1 MKKGKKIQKYI
12 NNHEIELE
20 KIIKEYSGYVY
31 KIIRNMASLYL
42 SDEDVEEIIS
52 DTFFILWKNKEKL
65 DEEKILSSYIAGIVK
80 NLVREKTRVIN
91 IHADI
96 LDYENILQDGQKMDM
111 ICEERERI
119 YIIEKVLKSM
129 KEEDRM
135 IFHLYYYSSMKI
147 KDIAEKLKVTEF
159 NVKSRLYRMRKKIKK
174 ELEKGGYSHEG

>member
-1 MKKGKKIQKYI
+1 MEKGKKIQKYI
-12 NNHEIELE
+12 NNHEIDLE
-20 KIIKEYSGYVY
+20 KIIEEYSGYVY
-31 KIIRNMASLYL
+31 KIIGNMTSLYL
-42 SDEDVEEIIS
+42 SDEDVEEIVS
-52 DTFFILWKNKEKL
+52 DTFFILWKNREKL
-65 DEEKILSSYIAGIVK
+65 DKEKILSPYIAGIVR

-96 LDYENILQDGQKMDM
+96 LDYENILQDGQKIEM

-119 YIIEKVLKSM
+119 YIIERVLKTM

-147 KDIAEKLKVTEF
+147 KDIAEKLGVTEF

-174 ELEKGGYSHEG
+174 ELAKGGYSHEG

>member
-1 MKKGKKIQKYI
+1 MEKGKKIQKYI
-12 NNHEIELE
+12 NNHEIDLE
-20 KIIKEYSGYVY
+20 KIIEEYSGYVY
-31 KIIRNMASLYL
+31 KIIGNMTSLYL
-42 SDEDVEEIIS
+42 SDEDVEEIVS
-52 DTFFILWKNKEKL
+52 DTFFILWKNREKL
-65 DEEKILSSYIAGIVK
+65 DKEKILSPYIAGIVR

-96 LDYENILQDGQKMDM
+96 LDYENILQDGQKIEM

-119 YIIEKVLKSM
+119 YIIERVLKTM

-147 KDIAEKLKVTEF
+147 KDIAEKLGVTEF